1 MSNINIIRQQIA
13 NHFAAVNALLESLE
27 QANKVQRTLKRT
39 NSFMARMNRFSDIIK
54 SLRAQGYSQATVAE
68 YINGRFVNNTGRIE
82 LVSQIDISKWEIA
95 QSKINL

>member
-39 NSFMARMNRFSDIIK
+39 NSFMARMDRFASIIK
-54 SLRAQGYSQATVAE
+54 DLRAQGYSQATVAE
-68 YINGRFVNNTGRIE
+68 HINSRFVNTTSNIE